1 MTYQHKLSPWAVFR
15 LQPNFPH
22 VCVARFRKRNDAE
35 HYEALLRRV
44 NSEVNYKVV
53 FAND

>member
-1 MTYQHKLSPWAVFR
+1 MTYQDKLSRWAVFR

-35 HYEALLRRV
+35 HYKALLRRV